1 MKGVEILIK
10 LNDKVSK
17 GLGVINNNLHKTT
30 QKLSDIE
37 NSTKSLDKLRT
48 GALIAGGAIAVGL
61 GMATHKAIQFSSAL
75 APVKTVLSGTAD
87 EVESASA
94 RIGKHALSWSS
105 QYKNSAEEYLGAS
118 YNLLSAGLN
127 ETQAIAGTNMA
138 LKLATAT
145 LGDAT
150 TSSALLGTL
159 YNNFGNKANDANKE
173 MMMLSDTVAKTQQ
186 LFQIA
191 NLGQLNEGLKY
202 ATASALSFRVGF
214 DQTSAVVGQLNTL
227 GLTGSMA
234 GTSFNAMMGKLNE
247 GSEKLGYT
255 VAKTADGGI
264 DLVKTLR
271 NISSVGADADT
282 IKKVF
287 GDEGAKGVT
296 LLTAKIGD
304 LESNFKKVQQSAG
317 ATEVAFKKM
326 FNSSGY
332 QLDVLKG
339 NFARFGASIGKPI
352 EEALSGILLIL
363 NPILHGFNEFIAKNE
378 WLAKIVVGLGVAL
391 SGLLLAF
398 GSYVFWIKMGT
409 LVTGFFSVA
418 TGVATGAIT
427 ILNGILALNPFI
439 AIAMGVIA
447 LITGIILLV
456 KHWEKVVEVIKKV
469 WDFMLNFIPN
479 TINLIKNL
487 RDSIAISLVKAW
499 DSVVLVW
506 NNGITSLMN
515 KWESFKIKVNEVW
528 NSIVIYAQIV
538 WENIKSIFT
547 VEWWLNLG
555 NQIKSIFDQVFS
567 FEFWKTQFENMLNS
581 ILGSVGK
588 WWGNIK
594 KIARGQKITEEVSPV
609 DKVIEQEKKITVGTE
624 YTKPKGMQTLN
635 KDIQLPIEHTNFLAK
650 NGLLRGN
657 TPTILS
663 AGSITKPVRISSVQ
677 QQNQKA
683 NKSTVINIANIEI
696 ADGVIS
702 NLEDF
707 ILQLNQRVIV

>member
-1 MKGVEILIK
+1 MSKGAEILIK

-17 GLGVINNNLHKTT
+17 GLGIINNNLHKTT
-30 QKLSDIE
+30 QKLNDID
-37 NSTKSLDKLRT
+37 NSAKSLEKLRT
-48 GALIAGGAIAVGL
+48 GALVAGGAIAMGL
-61 GMATHKAIQFSSAL
+61 GMATAKAIQFSTAL

-105 QYKNSAEEYLGAS
+105 KYKNSSEEYLGAS

-127 ETQAIAGTNMA
+127 EQQAIAGTNMA

-202 ATASALSFRVGF
+202 ATASALSFRVSF

-255 VAKTADGGI
+255 VSRTTDGGI

-296 LLTAKIGD
+296 LLTAKIDD

-317 ATEVAFKKM
+317 ATEEAFKKI

-332 QLDVLKG
+332 QLDVFKN
-339 NFARFGASIGKPI
+339 NFANLGTSIGKPM
-352 EEALSGILLIL
+352 EEALLGILLIL
-363 NPILHGFNEFIAKNE
+363 NPILQGFNEFIAKNE
-378 WLAKIVVGLGVAL
+378 WLAKIIAGLGVVL

-398 GSYVFWIKMGT
+398 GSYVFWMKMGT
-409 LVTGFFSVA
+409 LVTGFFGTVMTA
-418 TGVATGAIT
+418 TSTIAGAFGVAMTAINAVLIANPI
-427 ILNGILALNPFI
+427 ILIVA
-439 AIAMGVIA
+439 GVIA
-447 LITGIILLV
+447 LIAGIVLLV
-456 KHWEKVVEVIKKV
+456 KHWDIVKNAII
-469 WDFMLNFIPN
+469 NF
-479 TINLIKNL
+479 
-487 RDSIAISLVKAW
+487 
-499 DSVVLVW
+499 
-506 NNGITSLMN
+506 GITAWAWIN
-515 KWESFKIKVNEVW
+515 KIADTFGILLPPIFFLRMGIQHIINIWKFFQGMFEAFKIGGVEGAINYLI
-528 NSIVIYAQIV
+528 NSFHQGI
-538 WENIKSIFT
+538 ENIKSM
-547 VEWWLNLG
+547 
-555 NQIKSIFDQVFS
+555 FS
-567 FEFWKTQFENMLNS
+567 QLFSAEFWLGMFENVKNWFFGLGTYIGDVWEKIKGGNTEALTNNPLEENFPKNPEFMIQPKLLPMNGVQSLNN
-581 ILGSVGK
+581 GV
-588 WWGNIK
+588 
-594 KIARGQKITEEVSPV
+594 T
-609 DKVIEQEKKITVGTE
+609 
-624 YTKPKGMQTLN
+624 
-635 KDIQLPIEHTNFLAK
+635 LPIEHTNFLAK
-650 NGLLRGN
+650 NGLLSGGN
-657 TPTILS
+657 ITEVPR
-663 AGSITKPVRISSVQ
+663 AGSITKPTKVSSAR
-677 QQNQKA
+677 QQNQRT
-683 NKSTVINIANIEI
+683 NKNTVINIAHVEI

-707 ILQLNQRVIV
+707 ILQLKQRVIV